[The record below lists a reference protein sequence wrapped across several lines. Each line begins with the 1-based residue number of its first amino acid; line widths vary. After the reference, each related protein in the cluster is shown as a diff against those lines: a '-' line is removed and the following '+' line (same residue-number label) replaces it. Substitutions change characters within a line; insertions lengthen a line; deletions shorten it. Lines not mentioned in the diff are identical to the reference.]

1 MSTAEIE
8 QFLDSIVISINPG
21 NDIFKTRK
29 LNQFEREEEKK
40 KLLEVQKINKD
51 KYIENF
57 YTEYKGKVIKLNEKS
72 MLRISMNLLIMQ
84 LSSSNENDKLLWKTI
99 DGSILELGLGD
110 LKALLQLGLQNLSL
124 TILD

>member
-29 LNQFEREEEKK
+29 LNQLEREEEKK

-57 YTEYKGKVIKLNEKS
+57 YTEYKGKAIKLNEKS

>member
-57 YTEYKGKVIKLNEKS
+57 YTEYKGKAIKLNEKS

-84 LSSSNENDKLLWKTI
+84 LSSSNETDKLLWKTI

>member
-57 YTEYKGKVIKLNEKS
+57 YTEYKGKAIKLNEKS

>member
-29 LNQFEREEEKK
+29 LNQLEREEEKK